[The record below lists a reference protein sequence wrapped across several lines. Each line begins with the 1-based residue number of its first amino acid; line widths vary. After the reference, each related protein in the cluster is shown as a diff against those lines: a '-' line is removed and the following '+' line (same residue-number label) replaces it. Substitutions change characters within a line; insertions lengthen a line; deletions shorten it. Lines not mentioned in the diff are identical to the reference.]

1 MMRSLKQAPKFFRR
15 QPSVTGDAAHRERVN
30 GIGPWNHQPRDAVRH
45 DDVAAGPDDSIAKFL
60 KHTDGVL
67 VPDAR
72 KSGHNSNGH
81 FGFADFEQFR
91 LVRFCRQPFLDRL
104 ANIL

>member
-1 MMRSLKQAPKFFRR
+1 MEDTDTLMKRHVERCMLKCCTSPHGNARLQ
-15 QPSVTGDAAHRERVN
+15 
-30 GIGPWNHQPRDAVRH
+30 PWNHQPRNAVRH

-60 KHTDGVL
+60 KHTNGVL